1 VTAVLHH
8 KAWPLFLCG
17 QGLLAFIFI
26 CLYLL
31 APEFDYMRQ
40 WVDRPL
46 LEYVGL
52 MMLAGITYFGLVFLI
67 PILAGVRQSIWLLV
81 IPGII
86 LRLIIFPAAP
96 IQEDDFYRYLWDG
109 AVTAEG
115 YNPYVSAPADVL
127 PSVLPSTL
135 PIDRPIAPSSA
146 SPNTSTRSSL
156 LELAEQAGPDI
167 VNRINYPHVHT
178 IYPPISQ
185 LAFALGYKIKPWS
198 LAAWRV
204 VLLSADIATLLLLL
218 VLLKQF
224 DRPPLWAGVYWW
236 NPLSI
241 TETINAGHMD
251 MLLLPCIVA
260 VVLFMSRLQSK
271 KAVFMLSIATAVKLW
286 PAILLAPLI
295 SALPE
300 RKLVKAA
307 LVVFFSLISLALLSP
322 QIISAWYEPA
332 AGVRVYSETW
342 QTNAFLFDWIARVL
356 SNLSMV

>member
-1 VTAVLHH
+1 MTAVLHH

-115 YNPYVSAPADVL
+115 YNPYVSTGRCITF
-127 PSVLPSTL
+127 STAFDS
-135 PIDRPIAPSSA
+135 PYRSPDRP
-146 SPNTSTRSSL
+146 
-156 LELAEQAGPDI
+156 
-167 VNRINYPHVHT
+167 
-178 IYPPISQ
+178 
-185 LAFALGYKIKPWS
+185 
-198 LAAWRV
+198 
-204 VLLSADIATLLLLL
+204 LLSLTKYQYEI
-218 VLLKQF
+218 F
-224 DRPPLWAGVYWW
+224 
-236 NPLSI
+236 
-241 TETINAGHMD
+241 
-251 MLLLPCIVA
+251 
-260 VVLFMSRLQSK
+260 
-271 KAVFMLSIATAVKLW
+271 
-286 PAILLAPLI
+286 
-295 SALPE
+295 
-300 RKLVKAA
+300 AA
-307 LVVFFSLISLALLSP
+307 RIGGTS
-322 QIISAWYEPA
+322 
-332 AGVRVYSETW
+332 G
-342 QTNAFLFDWIARVL
+342 ARYC
-356 SNLSMV
+356 